1 MTDHPEFYEQDPK
14 KIVICLI
21 HCIEDLEKDVGTETM
36 SEISDIGDYWMFT
49 LFEVSTLIYGC
60 INWPIS

>member
-36 SEISDIGDYWMFT
+36 SEISDIGDY
-49 LFEVSTLIYGC
+49 
-60 INWPIS
+60 